1 MSARNLPAAFL
12 DTVERLRHRPCL
24 RFKDKGR
31 WKTWSWF
38 EVRERVRDLAF
49 ALKGMGV
56 SEGDRV
62 AICSGTRPEWTIA
75 DLAILSLGAVTVPI
89 YPSSTADQVAY
100 ILANSSTK
108 VVFVEDEDQ
117 RAKVLKK
124 KRGLRALKKI
134 VPISEPDPVDPEGA
148 VLFEA
153 AWLRGLR
160 AIAPSQTATIVYTS
174 GTTGAPKGVV
184 LTHKNFLAEIRMLQ
198 KALPLDERH
207 IALFFLPLAH
217 IFARAMQFWQLSVGY
232 VNAYGRLETVVEDLR
247 TIRPHFFGSVPRIF
261 EKIHEKIL
269 SSGEGAGFLQ
279 GLARR
284 ALSWRPLARLFVFR
298 KIRALFGGRL
308 RFTICGG
315 APLSRD
321 VAEFFHVAGVLI
333 TEGYGLTETTAGIF
347 INTEKDYRFGTV
359 GKAVPGVSLRFA
371 RDGEILVKSPTVFQG
386 YYRDPKATRV
396 AFTRDGWFKTGDI
409 GRLDRDGFLKITD
422 RKKDLIITSAGKNI
436 APQNIEK
443 LLMTI
448 PYISHAAVQGEGRN
462 YLTAL
467 VTLNPEAVE
476 AYARRSGLR
485 VNGKNQVVVNKRPAL
500 PALVNKA
507 GGSGD
512 ARRDPPSYKTLAKHP
527 EIHRLLRKAI
537 EEKNGRLASF
547 ETVKKFA
554 ILENDFTQ
562 ATGELTPTLTLKR
575 RVVSEKYKH
584 LIDRLYQ

>member
-38 EVRERVRDLAF
+38 EVRERVRALAF

-56 SEGDRV
+56 SQGDRV
-62 AICSGTRPEWTIA
+62 AICSGTCPEWTIA

-100 ILANSSTK
+100 ILGNSSAK

-134 VPISEPDPVDPEGA
+134 VPISGPVDPADPEGA
-148 VLFEA
+148 VLFES
-153 AWLRGLR
+153 AWIRGLH
-160 AIAPSQTATIVYTS
+160 AVAPSQTATIVYTS

-198 KALPLDERH
+198 KALPLDARH

-247 TIRPHFFGSVPRIF
+247 AVRPHFFGSVPRIF

-269 SSGEGAGFLQ
+269 SSGEGAGLLQ

-308 RFTICGG
+308 RFTISGG
-315 APLSRD
+315 APLSKE
-321 VAEFFHVAGVLI
+321 VAAFFHVAGILI

-359 GKAVPGVSLRFA
+359 GKAVPGVRLRFA
-371 RDGEILVKSPTVFQG
+371 RDGEILIKSPTVFQG
-386 YYRDPKATRV
+386 YYRDPKATRA

-476 AYARRSGLR
+476 AYARRERLR
-485 VNGKNQVVVNKRPAL
+485 ANGF
-500 PALVNKA
+500 
-507 GGSGD
+507 
-512 ARRDPPSYKTLAKHP
+512 KTLAKHP

-547 ETVKKFA
+547 ETIKKFA
-554 ILENDFTQ
+554 ILENDFSQ
-562 ATGELTPTLTLKR
+562 ATGELTPTLKLKR
-575 RVVSEKYKH
+575 RVVSEKYKD
-584 LIDRLYQ
+584 LIDHLYQ